1 MYYDLE
7 HTRVESTFTAELELL
22 VVVAARGVCLRSK
35 GDSPLL
41 GAHSFFFP
49 SAKKRR
55 RGRRSRAE
63 HKVELAHARS
73 IRGVSACSDPRL
85 VYKTHLM
92 MISGV
97 LLENYSTPPGKIPA
111 ARAGRTTVY
120 NEERCHFVP
129 VSSRVF
135 YRAHLAEW
143 LRRSP
148 AKDCVYFRVSHILQ
162 QVISFIERRFESFSV
177 RGVIS
182 KP

>member
-1 MYYDLE
+1 ME
-7 HTRVESTFTAELELL
+7 NGAEECNAI
-22 VVVAARGVCLRSK
+22 VNMA
-35 GDSPLL
+35 
-41 GAHSFFFP
+41 
-49 SAKKRR
+49 
-55 RGRRSRAE
+55 
-63 HKVELAHARS
+63 ELAHARS

-85 VYKTHLM
+85 VYKTHLK

-111 ARAGRTTVY
+111 AGAERTTVY

-148 AKDCVYFRVSHILQ
+148 AKIVLLLEFSRVHT
-162 QVISFIERRFESFSV
+162 FCN
-177 RGVIS
+177 
-182 KP
+182 K

>member
-1 MYYDLE
+1 ME
-7 HTRVESTFTAELELL
+7 NGAEECNAI
-22 VVVAARGVCLRSK
+22 VNMA
-35 GDSPLL
+35 
-41 GAHSFFFP
+41 
-49 SAKKRR
+49 
-55 RGRRSRAE
+55 
-63 HKVELAHARS
+63 ELAHARS
-73 IRGVSACSDPRL
+73 IRLVSACSDPRL

-111 ARAGRTTVY
+111 AGAERTTVY

-148 AKDCVYFRVSHILQ
+148 AKIVLLLEFSRVHT
-162 QVISFIERRFESFSV
+162 FCN
-177 RGVIS
+177 
-182 KP
+182 K

>member
-1 MYYDLE
+1 MFR
-7 HTRVESTFTAELELL
+7 TL
-22 VVVAARGVCLRSK
+22 VFQRRVCLHSSFSEPP
-35 GDSPLL
+35 GTGVLFLL
-41 GAHSFFFP
+41 FF
-49 SAKKRR
+49 SLCEKRR
-55 RGRRSRAE
+55 RGRRSRDE
-63 HKVELAHARS
+63 HKMELAHARS

-85 VYKTHLM
+85 VYKTHVM

-111 ARAGRTTVY
+111 AGAERTTVY

-148 AKDCVYFRVSHILQ
+148 AKTVLLLEFFS
-162 QVISFIERRFESFSV
+162 SFALS
-177 RGVIS
+177 
-182 KP
+182 